1 MKRMNRL
8 FGAILLL
15 TLTSPAAASAQ
26 PPGADPRLTIAD
38 VEKVSG
44 LKGIQLVPRM
54 SQPGAG
60 GNLNFVDASK
70 HLVLMVNVGTA
81 DLYRHAR
88 EQKELKVGNTVIP
101 MTLYHADVTG
111 LGDEAFDSPP
121 GSLQYVLYI
130 RKGNQAVSM
139 STYFRSGGNP
149 RSPTSVLTME
159 QLKQLAAIVVSRL

>member
-1 MKRMNRL
+1 MSRL
-8 FGAILLL
+8 SSALLLL
-15 TLTSPAAASAQ
+15 TLALPATAAAPQ
-26 PPGADPRLTIAD
+26 PASTDPRLTIAD
-38 VEKVSG
+38 VEKVTG

-54 SQPGAG
+54 WQPGAG
-60 GNLNFVDASK
+60 GNLNFADASK
-70 HLVLMVNVGTA
+70 HLVLMVNFGTA

-88 EQKELKVGNTVIP
+88 EQKELKVGSNTVP
-101 MTLYHADVTG
+101 MTLYHAGVKG

-121 GSLQYVLYI
+121 GSLQYVLYV
-130 RKGNQAVSM
+130 RKGNQAVSV

>member
-1 MKRMNRL
+1 MNRL
-8 FGAILLL
+8 FGALLLL
-15 TLTSPAAASAQ
+15 TLTSPTTAADQQ
-26 PPGADPRLTIAD
+26 PADADRRLTVPD

-54 SQPGAG
+54 SQAGAG
-60 GNLNFVDASK
+60 GALNFADSDK
-70 HLVLMVNVGTA
+70 HLVLMVNFGTA

-88 EQKELKVGNTVIP
+88 EQKELKVGDTMIP
-101 MTLYHADVTG
+101 MALYHADVKG

-130 RKGNQAVSM
+130 RKGNQAVSIT
-139 STYFRSGGNP
+139 TYVRSGGNV
-149 RSPTSVLTME
+149 RTLTSMLTME